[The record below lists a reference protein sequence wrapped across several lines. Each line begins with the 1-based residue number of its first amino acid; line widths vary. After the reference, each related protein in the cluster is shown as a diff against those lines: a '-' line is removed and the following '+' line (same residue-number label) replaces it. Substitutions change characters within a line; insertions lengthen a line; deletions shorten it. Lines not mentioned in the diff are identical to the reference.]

1 MYRYF
6 STFLLI
12 VLMAFSGVF
21 LTQAQNGKNGIP
33 KKGPSNEMGSRTS
46 LEKQMMLNESK
57 NQNTLKPFA
66 TQVLKFDNVVGL
78 IDTFSY
84 RKWYPGDWSNGG
96 TGFGHQ
102 ANDVMVTWYKAP
114 ADLLVKAVGLGT
126 NLNHDLQPAS
136 VKLVKLINYTAQDLA
151 DFSAGTS
158 SEVLGLFPGVGDGY
172 NDVAPYDFGDATGN
186 STGPWEAIDNHPI
199 PWADLWSENGIG
211 APVVP
216 TPSVYNPAGN
226 NYDWILMS
234 TLGEPTVLRDE
245 IFGISVSNTG
255 TWVAAT
261 DSVQSFYAQYGVEG
275 SSPGLTYPTLKFY
288 EYERTVPSDDNGWNT
303 RPVALDLVAIVDIYG
318 DAAPTISGVTVLST
332 TLSTDPQTVDATIT
346 DTNPGGGASGVQSA
360 TIKYSIDD
368 GTTWSDATMTTGG
381 GDLYTGDIPGQSPGT
396 IIKYFVEAVDVLT
409 NSSQS
414 ATYTYRIF
422 APTAGVNTLLVFNG
436 LPDSGYPSDYY
447 FGSGDWP
454 NSYTTLD
461 FDHDVWA
468 YGSLTDAL
476 ANSYTNILEI
486 ATDGPAVLNSSVIR
500 TWIEGDGS
508 RNYMLAGDEWLGA
521 QTGWVDR
528 TYSAGDFHF
537 DILGINADHN
547 DINYAASGDQGL
559 PSVVYPQMGS
569 LLGGPVYDLYT
580 QISSDNGWTAPMAY
594 DPTWEIGVDNWL
606 DGVDFEADV
615 QVDMQGLAIDSVT
628 TYNIAGHR
636 TLTAGNKIAFF
647 GYDPLSISSDTETEA
662 EYWWYG
668 FTLEAPQVQVLDWFG
683 ISTGV
688 ENEDNLTP
696 GTFSLSQNYPNP
708 FNPSTTI
715 KFSIPEASNV
725 VLKVYDILGS
735 EVAVLVNK
743 EVQAGNYTVDFD
755 ATKFASGMYIYSIT
769 AGEFNL
775 SKKMMLLK

>member
-1 MYRYF
+1 
-6 STFLLI
+6 
-12 VLMAFSGVF
+12 MAFSGVF

-33 KKGPSNEMGSRTS
+33 KKGSKEMGSRST
-46 LEKQMMLNESK
+46 LAKQMLLNESET
-57 NQNTLKPFA
+57 QNTLKSVSQQPLEF
-66 TQVLKFDNVVGL
+66 KNVVGL

-84 RKWYPGDWSNGG
+84 RKWHPGDWSNGG
-96 TGFGHQ
+96 TGFGQ
-102 ANDVMVTWYKAP
+102 NANDVMVTWYVAP

-126 NLNHDLQPAS
+126 NLNDNDQPAS
-136 VKLVKLINYTAQDLA
+136 VKLVKLINYTQQELA
-151 DFSAGTS
+151 DFSVGTS
-158 SEVLGLFPGVGDGY
+158 SEYLGYYPGEPDGY
-172 NDVAPYDFGDATGN
+172 NDIAPYEIDNTGN
-186 STGPWEAIDNHPI
+186 ASGPWVSAPGTSHPV
-199 PWADLWSENGIG
+199 PWEDLWSDGGFG
-211 APVVP
+211 APLVP
-216 TPSVYNPAGN
+216 TASVYDPAGN
-226 NYDWILMS
+226 SYDWISMA
-234 TLGEPTVLRDE
+234 TLGEPTVLRNE

-255 TWVAAT
+255 NSL
-261 DSVQSFYAQYGVEG
+261 DDVQSFYAQYGNVPEH
-275 SSPGLTYPTLKFY
+275 SHSLEHPATKHY
-288 EYERTVPSDDNGWNT
+288 EYERTAGTGDYGWWT
-303 RPVALDLVAIVDIYG
+303 RPVTLDLVAVVDIFG
-318 DAAPTISGVTVLST
+318 DAAPTISGVTALST

-368 GTTWSDATMTTGG
+368 GTTYSDVTMTTGG

-396 IIKYFVEAVDVLT
+396 IIQYYVEAVDVES
-409 NSSQS
+409 NASQS

-436 LPDSGYPSDYY
+436 LPDAGYPSAYY

-454 NSYTTLD
+454 ASYTTLD

-476 ANSYTNILEI
+476 VSSYTNILEI
-486 ATDGPAVLNSSVIR
+486 ATDGPAVLNSTVIR
-500 TWIEGDGS
+500 TWLEGDGN
-508 RNYMLAGDEWLGA
+508 RNYMLAGDEWIGA

-559 PSVVYPQMGS
+559 ASIVFPQAGS
-569 LLGGPVYDLYT
+569 MLGGDLYDRYMQVSADSGWVDSMKYDPVY
-580 QISSDNGWTAPMAY
+580 
-594 DPTWEIGVDNWL
+594 EIGVDNWL

-615 QVDMQGLAIDSVT
+615 EVDMTGLAIDGATV
-628 TYNIAGHR
+628 YNIGGHR

-647 GYDPLSISSDTETEA
+647 AYDPLSLNSGPN

-668 FTLEAPQVQVLDWFG
+668 FTEVAPQVKVLDWFG
-683 ISTGV
+683 ITTGV

-708 FNPSTTI
+708 FNPSTAI
-715 KFSIPEASNV
+715 KFSIPKASNV

-755 ATKFASGMYIYSIT
+755 ASEFASGMYIYSIT
-769 AGEFNL
+769 AGEFSV